1 MMIEKKEGVSL
12 TEEQKEVLKN
22 KSKRLVVSA
31 SAGSGKTFVVV
42 EKLSKLICEEH
53 LPLSRLLVL
62 TFTKAAASEL
72 KSRLFSKMLEST
84 NKFVLSQ
91 LDEVAL
97 SDISTIDAFC
107 EKLIKRNVN
116 FLSLPPNFAI
126 LDEKSSQNL
135 KKGAF
140 LQTFEE
146 FSLNFPQ
153 EFENIYFAFKRNK
166 ETLFECMTALQS
178 FFDSLAEGEKLQE
191 DFGENTAVFE
201 QKACEFLLK
210 KMREDLSASK
220 KYLAEGELLAGQLG
234 GGLPQK
240 HAEFVGCM
248 RGVIECVDFSLSYF
262 EICKILAGVSLP
274 SISTAK
280 VDGEVKE
287 KLVTAKELVEGWT
300 TLAKDVS
307 MANEE
312 MLSRTTALAEGLM
325 KMFGIYSCKYA
336 KAKEKRSALDFADL
350 EKYAKKLLQNDDVK
364 ASLQEKYDYIVID
377 EYQDTNRLQESIL
390 KPIAEGGYFVAVGD
404 IKQGIYGFRNAS
416 KEIMGEDI
424 KEFSSASDGSALFLR
439 GNFRTDKNI
448 LDFVNRIFEKLMTK
462 ESVGIDYKNTSMLEG
477 LNHFQPDALPPVCV
491 DVVLEEEKK
500 KVEENFFE
508 EIYSVKDAPLKQ
520 DYKYKNEVLAI
531 ASRIEEVLTGEIYQ
545 PKTKTFRRA
554 KQGDIALL
562 FRGRSALME
571 ECIQFLRGRG
581 FSVSADIK
589 ESLIDDSEIA
599 VLVSLLKLTINP
611 TDDIPLASAMA
622 SHFGGFGI
630 EELAQI
636 REIYFDD
643 TFANSLQQCKERGFL
658 RGKIEAFENMLATIK
673 FNIYVY
679 GITQTFKR
687 LFAEYDYY
695 NYISSLADGREK
707 RERLNRFFALIRSLG
722 LDNKP
727 QEVVESLEGGDKEG
741 ATFAGGNSITIT
753 TIHATKGLEYPV
765 VILCGAGENLSKVY
779 NKNYIAS
786 KDFGLGT
793 YLYEY
798 EDNLRVPLPTFTA
811 GKMALKNREMVDEIM
826 LFYVALTRAQNHLY
840 IIGRGKKRD
849 FSFKDL
855 EKQNS
860 YLKQIFFAL
869 GQNLTSQFFEE
880 EGLTLGGAKLNLLTE
895 FIEESPP
902 APIGQIKEEATGAT
916 EKLYQFEYENFEDC
930 KISFKNSVTA
940 VARPDEDRAIGETLF
955 EEVDEGAKIAR
966 ERAVE
971 IGNSYHQALK
981 LLNFENVK
989 DLPSLVSELEKIK
1002 PFMTEG
1008 YFENI
1013 DISLL
1018 LKNILLIKG
1027 VASGK
1032 VFKEREFIM
1041 SCPPH
1046 EVFGGCER
1054 GGEVIVQG
1062 IVDFFSVADKIVLVD
1077 YKYTST
1083 KDKEKLIARY
1093 APQLDL
1099 YEKALTKA
1107 FEGRRVEKYLLSLKE
1122 GKLIKIQ

>member
-1 MMIEKKEGVSL
+1 MMTEKKEGVTL
-12 TEEQKEVLKN
+12 TDEQKEVLQN
-22 KSKRLVVSA
+22 KSKKLVVSA

-42 EKLSKLICEEH
+42 EKISKLICEEN

-72 KSRLFSKMLEST
+72 KNRLFSKMLESD

-116 FLSLPPNFAI
+116 LLSLPQNFAI
-126 LDEKSSQNL
+126 LDEKNSQNL
-135 KKGAF
+135 KKSAF

-146 FSLNFPQ
+146 FSLNFSQ
-153 EFENIYFAFKRNK
+153 EFEDIYFAFKRNK
-166 ETLFECMTALQS
+166 DALFECMTSLQA
-178 FFDSLAEGEKLQE
+178 FFDSLAEGENLQKDFGKNAE
-191 DFGENTAVFE
+191 DFEE
-201 QKACEFLLK
+201 QACTFLIE
-210 KMREDLSASK
+210 KMKGDFSASK
-220 KYLAEGELLAGQLG
+220 KCLAEAELLAGQLG
-234 GGLPQK
+234 ESLPQK
-240 HAEFVGCM
+240 HAEFVDGM
-248 RGVIECVDFSLSYF
+248 RGVLESVDFSLSYF
-262 EICKILAGVSLP
+262 EICKTLVRKSLP
-274 SISTAK
+274 AISTAK
-280 VDGEVKE
+280 VDSDVKE
-287 KLVTAKELVEGWT
+287 KLVTAKELVEEWT
-300 TLAKDVS
+300 TLAKDVLP
-307 MANEE
+307 ANQE
-312 MLSRTTALAEGLM
+312 MLSRATTLAEGLM
-325 KMFGIYSCKYA
+325 KMFGIYSAKYA
-336 KAKEKRSALDFADL
+336 GAKEKRSALDFADL

-416 KEIMGEDI
+416 KEIMSDDI
-424 KEFSSASDGSALFLR
+424 KDFSSAPDGSALFLR

-448 LDFVNRIFEKLMTK
+448 LDFVNRIFEKLMTT
-462 ESVGIDYKNTSMLEG
+462 ESVGIDYKKTSMLEG

-500 KVEENFFE
+500 KDTEKLFE
-508 EIYSVKDAPLKQ
+508 EVYSVKGDPLKQ
-520 DYKYKNEVLAI
+520 GYKYKNEVLAI
-531 ASRIEEVLTGEIYQ
+531 ATRIEEVLAGEIYQ
-545 PKTKTFRRA
+545 PKTKTYRRA

-562 FRGRSALME
+562 FRGRCALME
-571 ECIQFLRGRG
+571 ECLQFLRGRG

-589 ESLIDDSEIA
+589 ESLIEDSEIGI
-599 VLVSLLKLTINP
+599 LVSLLKLTINM

-622 SHFGGFGI
+622 SHFGGFSI

-636 REIYFDD
+636 REQYFDD
-643 TFANSLQQCKERGFL
+643 TFANAVERCKENGLFKE
-658 RGKIEAFENMLATIK
+658 KIEAFENMLKTLK
-673 FNIYVY
+673 FNIFVY
-679 GITQTFKR
+679 GITQSMKT

-695 NYISSLADGREK
+695 NYISSLSDGREK
-707 RERLNRFFALIRSLG
+707 RERFNRFFSLIRSADI
-722 LDNKP
+722 DNNP
-727 QEVVESLEGGDKEG
+727 QEVVQALESGDKEG
-741 ATFAGGNSITIT
+741 VTFAGGNSITIT

-765 VILCGAGENLSKVY
+765 VILCGAGESLSKVY

-798 EDNLRVPLPTFTA
+798 EENLRVPLPTFTA
-811 GKMALKNREMVDEIM
+811 GKMMLKNRERVDEIM

-840 IIGRGKKRD
+840 IIGRGKKKD
-849 FSFKDL
+849 FSFKSL

-869 GQNLTSQFFEE
+869 GENLTSQFFEE
-880 EGLTLGGAKLNLLTE
+880 EGLSLGEARLNLLTE
-895 FIEESPP
+895 FEEEKPCLQESE
-902 APIGQIKEEATGAT
+902 IKEIDVDRA
-916 EKLYQFEYENFEDC
+916 EKIYQFEYKNFEDC

-940 VARPDEDRAIGETLF
+940 IAHSDEDRAVGETLF
-955 EEVDEGAKIAR
+955 EEVDEGTKIAR
-966 ERAVE
+966 ERAIE
-971 IGNSYHQALK
+971 IGNSYHEALK
-981 LLNFENVK
+981 LVDFERVI
-989 DLPSLVSELEKIK
+989 DLSSLEQELEKIK

-1013 DISLL
+1013 DKPLL

-1032 VFKEREFIM
+1032 FFKEKEFIM

-1046 EVFGGCER
+1046 EVFGGGER
-1054 GGEVIVQG
+1054 EGEVIVQG
-1062 IVDFFSVADKIVLVD
+1062 IVDFFSMGEKIVLVD

-1083 KDKEKLIARY
+1083 KDDKKLIERY
-1093 APQLDL
+1093 SPQLAL
-1099 YEKALTKA
+1099 YEKALSKA
-1107 FEGRRVEKYLLSLKE
+1107 FDGKAVEKYLLSLKE